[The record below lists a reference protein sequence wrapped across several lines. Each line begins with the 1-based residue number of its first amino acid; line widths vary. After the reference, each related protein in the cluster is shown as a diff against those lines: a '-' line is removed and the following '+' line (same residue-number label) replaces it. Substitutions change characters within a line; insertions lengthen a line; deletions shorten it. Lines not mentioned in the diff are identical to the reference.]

1 MKKFIGG
8 NWKMNLLE
16 SQAGDFAKALEEAYD
31 GGAEVVLFPPSLM
44 LKTVKDSVKKLGV
57 GAQNV
62 YYEDKGAYTGEIS
75 LKMLEDLGMTHV
87 LIGHSER
94 RTVFFEDDDLINL
107 KMKAAMDSRLTP
119 VLCVGEHLGQ
129 RKDGLAEL
137 TVKNQLVANLEGIHS
152 IERLV
157 IAYEPVWAIGTG
169 MSASP
174 DDAEAMAKF
183 IRGEVERLYPG
194 FGKKTRIIY
203 GGSVNGRNIGDISK
217 LENVDGVLVG
227 GASLK
232 LDEFTEIMRYGR
244 D

>member
-16 SQAGDFAKALEEAYD
+16 SQAGEFAKALDKAYED
-31 GGAEVVLFPPSLM
+31 GVEVVLFPPGLM
-44 LKTVKDSVKKLGV
+44 LKTVKDSVNRLGV
-57 GAQNV
+57 GAQNL
-62 YYEDKGAYTGEIS
+62 YFEEKGAYTGEIS
-75 LKMLEDLGMTHV
+75 IGMLEDMGISHS

-94 RTVFFEDDDLINL
+94 RTVFLEDDVLINSKL
-107 KMKAAMDSRLTP
+107 KAVMKSRVTP
-119 VLCVGEHLGQ
+119 VLCLGEHLGQ
-129 RKDGLAEL
+129 RKDGLAEA
-137 TVKNQLVANLEGIHS
+137 TVKGQLVTALDGVES
-152 IERLV
+152 IEGLI

-169 MSASP
+169 MSATP
-174 DDAEAMAKF
+174 EDAESMAKF

-203 GGSVNGRNIGDISK
+203 GGSVNGKNIGDISK